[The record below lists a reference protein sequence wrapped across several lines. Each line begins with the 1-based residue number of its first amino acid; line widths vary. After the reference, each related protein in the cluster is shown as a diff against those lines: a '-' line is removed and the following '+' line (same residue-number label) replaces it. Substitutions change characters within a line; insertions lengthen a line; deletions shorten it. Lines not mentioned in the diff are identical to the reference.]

1 MKLRGNADRSQACR
15 GEPSAHAQPALVYR
29 RQPGHTAT
37 RTAPTIARRWTLHG
51 LRLAAVVAVVF
62 AAIWVPA
69 ATASAQT
76 SPDIQITADDHTP
89 ANGSDVEVSIVL
101 IDADLNPTT
110 TDEDILISFTL
121 HGEINQDYLPSR
133 FEFEVDGAAP
143 PPLRGGEYSVV
154 VPAGATSVEF
164 TLKVTVSDIG
174 EADTVEAIIGAW
186 HDPDPSEA
194 GGLTP
199 LGQGVLVVVPDTT
212 TPDPTPKPPADL
224 EDTTTPD
231 PTPKPPADLEDTTPT
246 NPGGNDDHRVDYT
259 GARQGGIGRNL
270 PDVWAERLLPE
281 RRFVPADT
289 DAGRWL
295 LSSPVQLARWDGGDA
310 PFPESSMRVAARR
323 HDDGR
328 VEFGLQQLRRDG
340 TWSGRALPGRRIV
353 PVDAE
358 IDRWFAGSTQTAQ
371 IAATDVKVRITAR
384 RLADG
389 RTEFALQQ
397 SLARLWFQGRDEVRI
412 TARRLADG
420 RTEFALQQSLTG
432 GTWSSRALPGRRT
445 VPADAEVNRWLAGS
459 PVALRIND
467 TADAAATDIVVRIA
481 ARSLTD
487 DHVEFALQQR
497 LVDGTWSEPLL
508 PAWRI
513 PPSGGVGNWLNS
525 PPMPVDAGQS
535 IEDTDQPA
543 QTP

>member
-1 MKLRGNADRSQACR
+1 MKLQGNADRSQACR
-15 GEPSAHAQPALVYR
+15 GEPPALVYR
-29 RQPGHTAT
+29 RQPGHAAT

-89 ANGSDVEVSIVL
+89 ANGSAVEVSIGL

-110 TDEDILISFTL
+110 TDEDIVISFTL

-143 PPLRGGEYSVV
+143 PSLRGGEYSVV

-186 HDPDPSEA
+186 HDPDPSET

-212 TPDPTPKPPADL
+212 TPDPPPKPPADL

-231 PTPKPPADLEDTTPT
+231 PPPSPPAKPEDTTPT

-281 RRFVPADT
+281 RRFFAV
-289 DAGRWL
+289 DAETGRWL
-295 LSSPVQLARWDGGDA
+295 RSSPVALARWDGGDA
-310 PFPESSMRVAARR
+310 PFPEASVRVAARR
-323 HDDGR
+323 HAGGR
-328 VEFGLQQLRRDG
+328 VEFGLEQRQPDG
-340 TWSGRALPGRRIV
+340 TWNRRSLPSRRIV
-353 PVDAE
+353 PADAE
-358 IDRWFAGSTQTAQ
+358 VDRWLAGSSQTVQ
-371 IAATDVKVRITAR
+371 IAATDVRMRITAR

-397 SLARLWFQGRDEVRI
+397 SLARPWIKGRAEIRI
-412 TARRLADG
+412 AARQLDDG
-420 RTEFALQQSLTG
+420 RTQFAFQQRHTG
-432 GTWSSRALPGRRT
+432 GTWSGRSLPGRRF
-445 VPADAEVNRWLAGS
+445 VPADAAVDRWRAGS
-459 PVALRIND
+459 PVLLRIAE
-467 TADAAATDIVVRIA
+467 TADAAAADVVARISA
-481 ARSLTD
+481 QPLSDGSIAFA
-487 DHVEFALQQR
+487 VEQYGR
-497 LVDGTWSEPLL
+497 DGTWSEPLL
-508 PAWRI
+508 PTWTFA
-513 PPSGGVGNWLNS
+513 PSAGSTDWLPS
-525 PPMPVDAGQS
+525 PPVAGDAGQS

>member
-1 MKLRGNADRSQACR
+1 MKLRSESSLFCFLTT
-15 GEPSAHAQPALVYR
+15 ALR
-29 RQPGHTAT
+29 F
-37 RTAPTIARRWTLHG
+37 
-51 LRLAAVVAVVF
+51 AVVMAV
-62 AAIWVPA
+62 AW
-69 ATASAQT
+69 ATVGITSGASAQT
-76 SPDIQITADDHTP
+76 SPDIRIVADDFAP

-212 TPDPTPKPPADL
+212 TPDPPPKPPADL

-231 PTPKPPADLEDTTPT
+231 PPPSPPAKPQDTTPT
-246 NPGGNDDHRVDYT
+246 TSDPLGVPYKPAPTTPGGDNDSDDRRDHYT

-270 PDVWAERLLPE
+270 PDVWVERLLPE
-281 RRFVPADT
+281 RRFVAADT
-289 DAGRWL
+289 ETGRWL
-295 LSSPVQLARWDGGDA
+295 RSSPVRLARWDGGDA
-310 PFPESSMRVAARR
+310 PVPESSVRVAARQ
-323 HDDGR
+323 HADGR
-328 VEFGLQQLRRDG
+328 VEFGLQQFRRDG
-340 TWSGRALPGRRIV
+340 AWSGRALPGRRIV
-353 PVDAE
+353 PADAE
-358 IDRWFAGSTQTAQ
+358 VDRWLAGSPQTVQ
-371 IAATDVKVRITAR
+371 IAATEVKVRITAR

-397 SLARLWFQGRDEVRI
+397 SLARPWFQGRDEVRI
-412 TARRLADG
+412 AARRFADG
-420 RTEFALQQSLTG
+420 RTEFALQQRLTG
-432 GTWSSRALPGRRT
+432 GTWSSRVLPGRRT
-445 VPADAEVNRWLAGS
+445 VPADVEVDRWLTGS
-459 PVALRIND
+459 PVALRVAE
-467 TADAAATDIVVRIA
+467 TADMAAADIVVRIA

-487 DHVEFALQQR
+487 GDV
-497 LVDGTWSEPLL
+497 
-508 PAWRI
+508 RI
-513 PPSGGVGNWLNS
+513 PPSSNGSSTARGANHSCPHGGS
-525 PPMPVDAGQS
+525 PRPAGS
-535 IEDTDQPA
+535 VTGKAARRCRSTPA
-543 QTP
+543 NRYRTPTNRRRPPEAPSPLSPS